1 MNKSQAIYEIALSKI
16 KGIGIKNAS
25 YILSKTDLKSF
36 FKDSISINHEKT
48 GLSYSFLKKINFKK
62 ALELAEK
69 ELNELIKK
77 KCHFSFFNNQD
88 YPNRLKHCTDK
99 PIILYH
105 KGISD
110 FNAKKIVAIVGTRK
124 ASNEG
129 CFLTKDL
136 ISKLSEQKITIVSG
150 LAYGIDI
157 AAHKAC
163 LEFNTPTF
171 AVLGHG
177 FDYVYPAYHKKEVE
191 KIIDSGRIFSEH
203 PPNVAPTK
211 FFFAKR
217 NRIIAGLADATIVME
232 SDLKGGAMITA
243 NLAND
248 YQKDVFAFPGNVF
261 SSCSKGCNK
270 LIQENKAHLITNAD
284 DFLRFMDWEQQKIPL
299 SYSIKNELSKDE
311 TEVYNIIL
319 RNKIISINEI
329 CNITPIKESIINSIL
344 IVLELKGLV
353 KAIPGK
359 KIILN

>member
-1 MNKSQAIYEIALSKI
+1 MNNSQAIYEIAISKI

-25 YILSKTDLKSF
+25 HILSKTDLKSF
-36 FKDSISINHEKT
+36 FEDNISINHEKT
-48 GLSYSFLKKINFKK
+48 GVSYSFLKKINFKK

-77 KCHFSFFNNQD
+77 KCAFSFFNNTD
-88 YPNRLKHCTDK
+88 YPYRLKHCQDK

-105 KGISD
+105 KGTSD
-110 FNAKKIVAIVGTRK
+110 FNAKKTVAIVGTRK
-124 ASNEG
+124 ASDEG
-129 CFLTKDL
+129 CFLTKEL
-136 ISKLSEQKITIVSG
+136 ISILSKQNITVVSG

-163 LEFNTPTF
+163 LNYNTPTF
-171 AVLGHG
+171 AVMGHG
-177 FDYVYPAYHKKEVE
+177 FDYVYPAYHKKELE
-191 KIIDSGRIFSEH
+191 RIIDSGRIFSEH
-203 PPNVAPTK
+203 PPNIAPTK

-217 NRIIAGLADATIVME
+217 NRIIAGLADATIIME
-232 SDLKGGAMITA
+232 SNLKGGAMITA

-261 SSCSKGCNK
+261 SSNYKGCNK
-270 LIQENKAHLITNAD
+270 LIQENKAHLITNGD
-284 DFLRFMDWEQQKIPL
+284 EFLSFMGWRQERG
-299 SYSIKNELSKDE
+299 SISSSVKNELSKDE
-311 TEVYNIIL
+311 TEVYKIIK
-319 RNKIISINEI
+319 RKKIISINEI
-329 CNITPIKESIINSIL
+329 CTLSSIKESFINSIL